1 MAAWQPYWIVRYL
14 YSKFSSALNN
24 KAKIQCHITWIYG
37 YIPCDFEQCS
47 IAIHPLPIATLSYG
61 AGVS

>member
-1 MAAWQPYWIVRYL
+1 MCKSFVAVGRNLTIFSYVAFEMADLWFWKR
-14 YSKFSSALNN
+14 
-24 KAKIQCHITWIYG
+24 
-37 YIPCDFEQCS
+37 S